1 MKNSTYPH
9 KDSSPAA
16 QNDTTAHSDSLKA
29 VRGIL
34 KRLPHS
40 LRSFAVT
47 DFLLSGSLK
56 VFLILFIVFSANSAF
71 ADEIS
76 STASYSLGGKYRM
89 FGAGRGEV
97 EKSDEW

>member
-1 MKNSTYPH
+1 M
-9 KDSSPAA
+9 
-16 QNDTTAHSDSLKA
+16 
-29 VRGIL
+29 
-34 KRLPHS
+34 
-40 LRSFAVT
+40 T
-47 DFLLSGSLK
+47 DFLFSGSLK
-56 VFLILFIVFSANSAF
+56 GFLILFIVFAANSAF